1 MLKLQTD
8 YGQALM
14 HSRGHHAS
22 ETKAAF
28 ERAAELATKS
38 GDFSERFAAAH
49 GQWTAAFMRCEFR
62 TAQELASAFLQEAED
77 LGRLMEASIVRR
89 GLALISYFLGNFL
102 EARTDC
108 ERALDACDPQRDQE
122 ARERFTDDTG
132 TLALSVLAG
141 TSWQLG
147 EVERARE
154 LIDAAT
160 RRATELGHFP
170 SIALPLLWRWNIE
183 ILRGDAAAALNAC
196 EAVVVL
202 GREHGM
208 SHWRARGE
216 IGAAWAR
223 GRLYDSTA
231 GAIELRRTLGAF
243 ADQGTSVGITTWEAL
258 LAELEAE
265 TLGPAIAL
273 GRLDDALARA
283 DHVEY
288 RCELSFMHRIRG
300 DILRKFDPANTAP
313 AENAYRMAIAIASEQ
328 SARSPGLQAALALAK
343 LYQSTDCLV
352 EAHAVLAPA
361 LEGFSPTPE
370 MPEIAE
376 AQALMQRLA

>member
-1 MLKLQTD
+1 VRIVGAATKLGWGRDAPAPDVVLHTTRLDRILEHNAGDLTARLEAGVSLELAQRTFAAAGQMLKLQTD

-28 ERAAELATKS
+28 ARAADLATKS

-62 TAQELASAFLQEAED
+62 TAQELASAFLREAED

-102 EARTDC
+102 EARTYC

-170 SIALPLLWRWNIE
+170 SMALPLLWRWNIE
-183 ILRGDAAAALNAC
+183 FLRGDAAAALNAC
-196 EAVVVL
+196 ETLAVL

-208 SHWRARGE
+208 SRT
-216 IGAAWAR
+216 
-223 GRLYDSTA
+223 STSM
-231 GAIELRRTLGAF
+231 RRRSTR
-243 ADQGTSVGITTWEAL
+243 S
-258 LAELEAE
+258 
-265 TLGPAIAL
+265 
-273 GRLDDALARA
+273 
-283 DHVEY
+283 
-288 RCELSFMHRIRG
+288 
-300 DILRKFDPANTAP
+300 
-313 AENAYRMAIAIASEQ
+313 
-328 SARSPGLQAALALAK
+328 SARTGR
-343 LYQSTDCLV
+343 T
-352 EAHAVLAPA
+352 
-361 LEGFSPTPE
+361 
-370 MPEIAE
+370 
-376 AQALMQRLA
+376 